1 MKGIILAG
9 GSGTRL
15 YPLTIGISKQLLP
28 VFDKPMIYYPLA
40 TLLLLGI
47 REILII
53 TTPEDQLAFK
63 RLLGDGSKWGLV
75 FKYVVQPKPEGI
87 AQAFIL
93 GESFIGNDP
102 VTLILGDN
110 IFCGIEEEFRPDR
123 HPEGAIVFGIEVAD
137 PERYGVIEFDELGRV
152 LGIEEKPRHPR
163 SNFVVPGLYIYEN
176 NVVSITK
183 MIRPSGR
190 GELEITAVNQ
200 EYLKE
205 EKLNVIQ
212 LSRNTDWFDA
222 GTFASLKESGDW
234 IEAIQNRKGYCI
246 ACIEEIVWRLGYIND
261 EELRELATPM
271 TKNSYGQYLMSLTN
285 RK

>member
-152 LGIEEKPRHPR
+152 FGIEEKPRHPR

>member
-110 IFCGIEEEFRPDR
+110 IFCGIEEEFRQDR

>member
-1 MKGIILAG
+1 G
-9 GSGTRL
+9 GSGPRL

-28 VFDKPMIYYPLA
+28 VVDKPMIYYPRA
-40 TLLLLGI
+40 TLFLLGF

-152 LGIEEKPRHPR
+152 FGIEEKPRHPR